1 MVCRFFFTTYPFY
14 SIFLAMIDK
23 IDLLKKEIQ
32 SFSISDSDTLEHYR
46 LEFLSRNGKIQEMFK
61 LIGSVP
67 KEEKAAVGK
76 AMNEIKSLAQSKFDR
91 EKEQLEKGNAREFGP
106 KDDITIPVDPAYTG
120 SFHPLTIAL
129 DEIKQIF
136 FRLGFNIADGP
147 ELEDDFHN
155 FTALNFP
162 PDHPARDMQ
171 DTFFIR
177 KNSIG
182 NESDL
187 VLRTHTSPVQIRLM
201 KEKKPPIRSIM
212 PGRVF
217 RNEAVTAKSYFQFN
231 QVEGLYVDTQVTM
244 GELIETLVMFARL
257 MYGSKVKYRVR
268 PSFFPFT
275 EPSIEMD
282 IWWQNESGGQWLE
295 ILGAG
300 MVDPNVFEAVGVDSE
315 KYTGFA
321 FGMGVDRIAMLRYG
335 IDDIRLLYEN
345 DIRFLNQFK
354 S

>member
-1 MVCRFFFTTYPFY
+1 
-14 SIFLAMIDK
+14 MIDK
-23 IDLLKKEIQ
+23 ISKIKKEIQ
-32 SFSISDSDTLEHYR
+32 NFDITNEKELEAYR
-46 LEFLSRNGKIQEMFK
+46 LEFLSRNGKVQSMFGLMK
-61 LIGSVP
+61 DVP
-67 KEEKAAVGK
+67 NEEKANVGK
-76 AMNEIKSLAQSKFDR
+76 AMNEVKQLAESTF
-91 EKEQLEKGNAREFGP
+91 EKKKNELEKATVKDFGAL
-106 KDDITIPVDPAYTG
+106 DDITLPVEPTYTG
-120 SFHPLTIAL
+120 SYHPLTQAL

-136 FRLGFNIADGP
+136 LRLGFNIADGP

-171 DTFFIR
+171 DTFFVR
-177 KNSIG
+177 KSDD
-182 NESDL
+182 EKTSDL

-201 KEKKPPIRSIM
+201 KDQEPPVRSIM
-212 PGRVF
+212 PGRVY

-231 QVEGLYVDTQVTM
+231 QVEGLYVDERVTM
-244 GELIETLVMFARL
+244 GELIETLVMFAQL
-257 MYGSKVKYRVR
+257 MYGEDVKYRVR

-282 IWWQNESGGQWLE
+282 IWWENEKGGQWLE

-300 MVDPNVFEAVGVDSE
+300 MVDPNVFAAVDVNPE

-321 FGMGVDRIAMLRYG
+321 FGMGVDRIALLKYG
-335 IDDIRLLYEN
+335 ISDIRTLYEN
-345 DIRFLNQFK
+345 DVRFLNQFK

>member
-1 MVCRFFFTTYPFY
+1 
-14 SIFLAMIDK
+14 MIDTIEK
-23 IDLLKKEIQ
+23 IKKEIQ
-32 SFSISDSDTLEHYR
+32 NFKINNEEELEAFR
-46 LEFLSRNGKIQEMFK
+46 LEFLSRNGKVQNMFGMMGK
-61 LIGSVP
+61 VP
-67 KEEKAAVGK
+67 KEKKAEVGK
-76 AMNEIKSLAQSKFDR
+76 LMNSVKVLAQQKFDDA
-91 EKEQLEKGNAREFGP
+91 QLNLKKSSRKEFGAA
-106 KDDITIPVDPAYTG
+106 DDITLPVEPTYSG
-120 SFHPLTIAL
+120 SYHPLTQAL
-129 DEIKQIF
+129 NEMKQIF
-136 FRLGFNIADGP
+136 LRLGFNIADGP

-171 DTFFIR
+171 DTFFVR
-177 KNSIG
+177 KTDNQS
-182 NESDL
+182 EQDL

-201 KEKKPPIRSIM
+201 KDQEPPLRSIM
-212 PGRVF
+212 PGRVY

-231 QVEGLYVDTQVTM
+231 QVEGLYVDKGVNM
-244 GELIETLVMFARL
+244 GELIETLVMFAKL
-257 MYGSKVKYRVR
+257 MYGSDVKYRVR

-282 IWWQNESGGQWLE
+282 IWWENEKGGQWLE

-300 MVDPNVFEAVGVDSE
+300 MVDPNVFESVNVDPE
-315 KYTGFA
+315 IYTGFA

-345 DIRFLNQFK
+345 DIRFLEQFK

>member
-1 MVCRFFFTTYPFY
+1 
-14 SIFLAMIDK
+14 MIEK
-23 IDLLKKEIQ
+23 IELIKKEIKNFQ
-32 SFSISDSDTLEHYR
+32 ITNEKQLEAFR
-46 LEFLSRNGKIQEMFK
+46 LEFLSRNGKVQEMFGMM
-61 LIGSVP
+61 GSVP
-67 KEEKAAVGK
+67 NEKKAEMGK
-76 AMNEIKSLAQSKFDR
+76 AMNEVKILAQEKFEDSKSNLQSASR
-91 EKEQLEKGNAREFGP
+91 KEFGA
-106 KDDITIPVDPAYTG
+106 KDDITLPVEPTYTG
-120 SFHPLTIAL
+120 SFHPLTQAL

-136 FRLGFNIADGP
+136 LRLGFNIADGP

-171 DTFFIR
+171 DTFFVR
-177 KNSIG
+177 KSDQPD
-182 NESDL
+182 EQDL

-201 KEKKPPIRSIM
+201 KDQQPPLRSIM
-212 PGRVF
+212 PGRVY

-231 QVEGLYVDTQVTM
+231 QVEGLYVDKNVTM
-244 GELIETLVMFARL
+244 GELIETLVMFAKL
-257 MYGSKVKYRVR
+257 MYGSDVKYRVR

-282 IWWQNESGGQWLE
+282 VWWENEKGGQWLE

-300 MVDPNVFEAVGVDSE
+300 MVDPNVFEAVNVDPE
-315 KYTGFA
+315 IYTGFA

-345 DIRFLNQFK
+345 DLRFLNQFK

>member
-1 MVCRFFFTTYPFY
+1 
-14 SIFLAMIDK
+14 MIEK
-23 IDLLKKEIQ
+23 IDELKSSIQNFTIDNEI
-32 SFSISDSDTLEHYR
+32 SLEAFR
-46 LEFLSRNGKIQEMFK
+46 LEFLSRNGKVQSMFG
-61 LIGSVP
+61 LMGSVP
-67 KEEKAAVGK
+67 KDQKAVVGK
-76 AMNEIKSLAQSKFDR
+76 AMNEVKILAQTCFDEAKDR
-91 EKEQLEKGNAREFGP
+91 LASATVKTFGAL
-106 KDDITIPVDPAYTG
+106 DDISLPVESTYTG
-120 SFHPLTIAL
+120 SFHPLTHAL

-136 FRLGFNIADGP
+136 LRLGFNIADGP

-177 KNSIG
+177 KTDDPDTD
-182 NESDL
+182 DL

-201 KEKKPPIRSIM
+201 KDQEPPVRSIM
-212 PGRVF
+212 PGRVY

-231 QVEGLYVDTQVTM
+231 QVEGLYVDERVTM
-244 GELIETLVMFARL
+244 GELIETLVMFAKL
-257 MYGSKVKYRVR
+257 MYGSDVKYKVR

-282 IWWQNESGGQWLE
+282 VWWENEKGGQWLE

-300 MVDPNVFEAVGVDSE
+300 MVDPNVFEAVGIDSE

-335 IDDIRLLYEN
+335 IDDIRLLYDN
-345 DIRFLNQFK
+345 DIRFLEQFK

>member
-1 MVCRFFFTTYPFY
+1 M
-14 SIFLAMIDK
+14 LDK
-23 IDLLKKEIQ
+23 INDIKEKIQ
-32 SFSISDSDTLEHYR
+32 SFSIENEDELEAFR
-46 LEFLSRNGKIQEMFK
+46 LEFLSRNGKVQSMFGLMKDVPNENKAEVGK
-61 LIGSVP
+61 LMNEVKNLAHQTFEDAKIELLKS
-67 KEEKAAVGK
+67 EEK
-76 AMNEIKSLAQSKFDR
+76 
-91 EKEQLEKGNAREFGP
+91 EFGALE
-106 KDDITIPVDPAYTG
+106 DITLPVEPTYTG
-120 SFHPLTIAL
+120 SYHPLTRAL
-129 DEIKQIF
+129 NEIKQIF
-136 FRLGFNIADGP
+136 LRLGFNIADGP

-177 KNSIG
+177 KS
-182 NESDL
+182 EEEQDL

-201 KEKKPPIRSIM
+201 KEKEPPLRSII

-231 QVEGLYVDTQVTM
+231 QVEGLYVNERVTM
-244 GELIETLVMFARL
+244 GELIETLVMFAQL
-257 MYGSKVKYRVR
+257 MYGSDVKYRVR
-268 PSFFPFT
+268 PSYFPFT

-282 IWWQNESGGQWLE
+282 VWWESEKGGQWLE

-300 MVDPNVFEAVGVDSE
+300 MVDPNVFESVDVDPE

-335 IDDIRLLYEN
+335 IDDIRLLYDN
-345 DIRFLNQFK
+345 DIRFLEQFK

>member
-1 MVCRFFFTTYPFY
+1 
-14 SIFLAMIDK
+14 MIEK
-23 IDLLKKEIQ
+23 INQIKTELETFKIENE
-32 SFSISDSDTLEHYR
+32 DSLEAFR
-46 LEFLSRNGKIQEMFK
+46 LQFLSRNGKIQSMFA
-61 LIGSVP
+61 LMGQVP
-67 KEEKAAVGK
+67 NQEKAIVGK
-76 AMNEIKSLAQSKFDR
+76 AMNEVKNLAQSLFDTAKT
-91 EKEQLEKGNAREFGP
+91 ELATTKTKVFGAL
-106 KDDITIPVDPAYTG
+106 DDISLPVEPTYTG
-120 SFHPLTIAL
+120 SFHPLTQAL

-171 DTFFIR
+171 DTFFVR
-177 KNSIG
+177 KSDEPNTQ
-182 NESDL
+182 DL

-201 KEKKPPIRSIM
+201 NEKQPPLRSIM
-212 PGRVF
+212 PGRVY

-231 QVEGLYVDTQVTM
+231 QVEGLYVDERVTM
-244 GELIETLVMFARL
+244 GELIETLVMFSRL
-257 MYGSKVKYRVR
+257 MYGSNVKYRVR

-282 IWWQNESGGQWLE
+282 IWWENESGGQWLE

-300 MVDPNVFEAVGVDSE
+300 MVDPNVFEAVNIDPE

-335 IDDIRLLYEN
+335 IDDIRLLYDN
-345 DIRFLNQFK
+345 DIRFLQQFT

>member
-1 MVCRFFFTTYPFY
+1 
-14 SIFLAMIDK
+14 MIDK
-23 IDLLKKEIQ
+23 INTIKQEIKTFNINNEEDLEA
-32 SFSISDSDTLEHYR
+32 FR
-46 LEFLSRNGKIQEMFK
+46 LEFLSRNGKIQKMFG
-61 LIGSVP
+61 LMGSVP
-67 KEEKAAVGK
+67 NEQKASVGK
-76 AMNEIKSLAQSKFDR
+76 AMNEVKNIAQSFFDDA
-91 EKEQLEKGNAREFGP
+91 KSSLESDSKKEFGAL
-106 KDDITIPVDPAYTG
+106 DDITLPVEPAYTG
-120 SFHPLTIAL
+120 SYHPLTQAL

-136 FRLGFNIADGP
+136 LRLGFNIADGP

-171 DTFFIR
+171 DTFFVR
-177 KNSIG
+177 KSDDPDID
-182 NESDL
+182 DL

-201 KEKKPPIRSIM
+201 KEQQPPVRSIM

-231 QVEGLYVDTQVTM
+231 QVEGLYVDKNVTL

-257 MYGSKVKYRVR
+257 MYGSDVKYRVR

-275 EPSIEMD
+275 EPSLEMD
-282 IWWQNESGGQWLE
+282 IWWESDKGGQWLE

-300 MVDPNVFEAVGVDSE
+300 MVDPNVFEAVGVDPE
-315 KYTGFA
+315 TYTGFA

-335 IDDIRLLYEN
+335 IDDIRLLYDN
-345 DIRFLNQFK
+345 DIRFLQQFK

>member
-1 MVCRFFFTTYPFY
+1 
-14 SIFLAMIDK
+14 MIDTIEK
-23 IDLLKKEIQ
+23 IKKEIQ
-32 SFSISDSDTLEHYR
+32 NFKISNEEELEAFR
-46 LEFLSRNGKIQEMFK
+46 LEFLSRNGKVQNMFGMMGK
-61 LIGSVP
+61 VP
-67 KEEKAAVGK
+67 KEKKAEVGK
-76 AMNEIKSLAQSKFDR
+76 LMNSVKVLAQQKFD
-91 EKEQLEKGNAREFGP
+91 EAQLNLKKSSRKEFGAA
-106 KDDITIPVDPAYTG
+106 DDITLPVEPTYSG
-120 SFHPLTIAL
+120 SYHPLTQAL
-129 DEIKQIF
+129 NEMKQIF
-136 FRLGFNIADGP
+136 LRLGFNIADGP

-171 DTFFIR
+171 DTFFVR
-177 KNSIG
+177 KTDDQSKQ
-182 NESDL
+182 DL

-201 KEKKPPIRSIM
+201 KDQKPPWRSIM
-212 PGRVF
+212 PGRVY

-231 QVEGLYVDTQVTM
+231 QVEGLYVDKNVNM
-244 GELIETLVMFARL
+244 GELIETLVMFAKL
-257 MYGSKVKYRVR
+257 MYGSDVKYRVR

-282 IWWQNESGGQWLE
+282 VWWKNEKGGQWLE

-300 MVDPNVFEAVGVDSE
+300 MVDPNVFESVDVDPE
-315 KYTGFA
+315 VYTGFA

-345 DIRFLNQFK
+345 DLRFLEQFK

>member
-1 MVCRFFFTTYPFY
+1 M
-14 SIFLAMIDK
+14 LDK
-23 IDLLKKEIQ
+23 INDIKEKIQ
-32 SFSISDSDTLEHYR
+32 SFSIENEDDLEAFR
-46 LEFLSRNGKIQEMFK
+46 LKFLSRNGKVQSMFGLMK
-61 LIGSVP
+61 DVP
-67 KEEKAAVGK
+67 NEEKAEVGK
-76 AMNEIKSLAQSKFDR
+76 LMNEVKNLAHRSFEEAKVELLKSE
-91 EKEQLEKGNAREFGP
+91 EKEFGAV
-106 KDDITIPVDPAYTG
+106 DDITLPVEPTYTG
-120 SFHPLTIAL
+120 SLHPLTRAL
-129 DEIKQIF
+129 NEIKQIF
-136 FRLGFNIADGP
+136 LRLGFNIADGP

-171 DTFFIR
+171 DTFFVR
-177 KNSIG
+177 KSD
-182 NESDL
+182 EEQDL

-201 KEKKPPIRSIM
+201 KEKEPPVRSIM

-231 QVEGLYVDTQVTM
+231 QVEGLYVNERVTM

-257 MYGSKVKYRVR
+257 MYGSDVKYRVR
-268 PSFFPFT
+268 PSYFPFT

-282 IWWQNESGGQWLE
+282 VWWENEKGGQWLE

-300 MVDPNVFEAVGVDSE
+300 MVDPNVFESVDVDPE
-315 KYTGFA
+315 KYSGFA

-335 IDDIRLLYEN
+335 IDDIRLLYDN
-345 DIRFLNQFK
+345 DIRFLQQFK

>member
-1 MVCRFFFTTYPFY
+1 M
-14 SIFLAMIDK
+14 LDK
-23 IDLLKKEIQ
+23 INDIKKEIQ
-32 SFSISDSDTLEHYR
+32 SFSINNEDELEAFR
-46 LEFLSRNGKIQEMFK
+46 LEFLSRNGKVQSMFGLMKDVPNEKKAEVGK
-61 LIGSVP
+61 LMNEVKNLAHQTFEDAKVSLL
-67 KEEKAAVGK
+67 KSEEK
-76 AMNEIKSLAQSKFDR
+76 
-91 EKEQLEKGNAREFGP
+91 EFGAV
-106 KDDITIPVDPAYTG
+106 DDITLPIEPTYTG
-120 SFHPLTIAL
+120 SFHPLTRAL
-129 DEIKQIF
+129 NEIKQIF
-136 FRLGFNIADGP
+136 LRLGFNIADGP

-171 DTFFIR
+171 DTFFVR
-177 KNSIG
+177 KSD
-182 NESDL
+182 NEQDL

-201 KEKKPPIRSIM
+201 KEKEPPVRSII

-231 QVEGLYVDTQVTM
+231 QVEGLYVNEKVTM

-257 MYGSKVKYRVR
+257 MYGSDVKYRVR
-268 PSFFPFT
+268 PSYFPFT

-282 IWWQNESGGQWLE
+282 VWWESDKGGQWLE

-300 MVDPNVFEAVGVDSE
+300 MVDPNVFKSVDVDPE

-321 FGMGVDRIAMLRYG
+321 FGMGVDRIALLRYG
-335 IDDIRLLYEN
+335 IDDIRLLYDN
-345 DIRFLNQFK
+345 DIRFLQQFK

>member
-1 MVCRFFFTTYPFY
+1 
-14 SIFLAMIDK
+14 MIEK
-23 IDLLKKEIQ
+23 IDEIKKAIQ
-32 SFSISDSDTLEHYR
+32 NFSIENEPELEAFR
-46 LEFLSRNGKIQEMFK
+46 LEFLSRNGKVQSMFG
-61 LIGSVP
+61 LMGSVP
-67 KEEKAAVGK
+67 NDQKAIVGK
-76 AMNEIKSLAQSKFDR
+76 SMNEVKNLAQAKFDHAKDR
-91 EKEQLEKGNAREFGP
+91 LSSKKEKTFGAL
-106 KDDITIPVDPAYTG
+106 DDITLPVEPTYTG
-120 SFHPLTIAL
+120 SLHPLTQAL

-177 KNSIG
+177 KSDD
-182 NESDL
+182 SDVDDL

-201 KEKKPPIRSIM
+201 KDQKPPVRSIM
-212 PGRVF
+212 PGRVY

-231 QVEGLYVDTQVTM
+231 QVEGLYVDEKVTM

-257 MYGSKVKYRVR
+257 MYGSDVKYRVR

-275 EPSIEMD
+275 EPSMEMD
-282 IWWQNESGGQWLE
+282 IWWESEKGGQWLE

-335 IDDIRLLYEN
+335 IDDIRLLYDN
-345 DIRFLNQFK
+345 DIRFLEQFK

>member
-1 MVCRFFFTTYPFY
+1 M
-14 SIFLAMIDK
+14 LDK
-23 IDLLKKEIQ
+23 INDIKEEIQ
-32 SFSISDSDTLEHYR
+32 SFRIGNEDELEAFR
-46 LEFLSRNGKIQEMFK
+46 LEFLSRNGKVQSMFGFMKDVPNEKKAEIGK
-61 LIGSVP
+61 LMNEVKNLAHQTFEDAKVELLKS
-67 KEEKAAVGK
+67 EEK
-76 AMNEIKSLAQSKFDR
+76 
-91 EKEQLEKGNAREFGP
+91 EFGAA
-106 KDDITIPVDPAYTG
+106 DDITLPVEPTYTG
-120 SFHPLTIAL
+120 SFHPLTRAL
-129 DEIKQIF
+129 NEIKQIF
-136 FRLGFNIADGP
+136 LRLGFNIADGP

-171 DTFFIR
+171 DTFFVR
-177 KNSIG
+177 KSD
-182 NESDL
+182 NEQDL

-201 KEKKPPIRSIM
+201 KEKEPPVRSIM

-231 QVEGLYVDTQVTM
+231 QVEGLYVNENVTM

-257 MYGSKVKYRVR
+257 MYGSDVKYRVR
-268 PSFFPFT
+268 PSYFPFT

-282 IWWQNESGGQWLE
+282 VWWESEKGGQWLE

-300 MVDPNVFEAVGVDSE
+300 MVDPNVFKSVDVDPE

-335 IDDIRLLYEN
+335 IDDIRLLYDN
-345 DIRFLNQFK
+345 DIRFLQQFK